1 MSQGVFQPVGQKR
14 LTNIAVVRVKKH
26 GKRFEIACYK
36 NKVVNWRNGV
46 EKDLDEVLQTTAV
59 FANVSKGVL
68 AKREDLLEAFGTD
81 NTEAICI
88 RILAEGEL
96 QVSDKERKVELD
108 TLFRDVASVLSEKC
122 INPESNRPYTISML
136 ERALRDVHFSVDPK
150 RPAKA
155 QALEALPLLK
165 SRFPIE
171 RARMRLKLLVPLGCK
186 DELLELVR
194 QQGGLVEEQDLVG
207 SSFSLVCLVEPGI
220 FRSVH
225 SFIQTSSGGAGR
237 LEVLALAATAEA
249 DADVAAAASGV
260 ESLSLAAQQ
269 RQQAA
274 APQCGPPQ
282 GYAAAAPAGSGSGF
296 VAAAAATVPAARG
309 PRGAGAAAARAAA
322 AGGMVVY
329 PRGPV
334 EQLPEEHAS
343 RRERFA
349 ELDALQPGWTVE
361 LRSRGEGG
369 TIDAVFFSPAG
380 ECVGAFANAR
390 RAALKASKEQQL
402 AAA

>member
-1 MSQGVFQPVGQKR
+1 M
-14 LTNIAVVRVKKH
+14 
-26 GKRFEIACYK
+26 E
-36 NKVVNWRNGV
+36 
-46 EKDLDEVLQTTAV
+46 
-59 FANVSKGVL
+59 
-68 AKREDLLEAFGTD
+68 
-81 NTEAICI
+81 
-88 RILAEGEL
+88 
-96 QVSDKERKVELD
+96 
-108 TLFRDVASVLSEKC
+108 SVC
-122 INPESNRPYTISML
+122 R
-136 ERALRDVHFSVDPK
+136 
-150 RPAKA
+150 
-155 QALEALPLLK
+155 QALFLLLSSGMDRRSCWGTEEAPGWR
-165 SRFPIE
+165 SRFCFLPHHW
-171 RARMRLKLLVPLGCK
+171 
-186 DELLELVR
+186 
-194 QQGGLVEEQDLVG
+194 QGGLPAGAGRGVRTGSALVAASGAAPRTTLTRCTSSVHSVHNLTAG

-225 SFIQTSSGGAGR
+225 SFIQTSSGGAGW

-274 APQCGPPQ
+274 APQGGPPQ
-282 GYAAAAPAGSGSGF
+282 GYAAAAPAGSGTGF
-296 VAAAAATVPAARG
+296 VAAAAATMPAARG
-309 PRGAGAAAARAAA
+309 PRGNGAAAARAAA
-322 AGGMVVY
+322 AGGTVVY

>member
-14 LTNIAVVRVKKH
+14 LTNIAVVRMKKH

-68 AKREDLLEAFGTD
+68 AKKEDLMLAFGTD
-81 NTEAICI
+81 NTEVVCLK
-88 RILAEGEL
+88 ILAEGEM

-122 INPESNRPYTISML
+122 INPDTSRPYTLSML

-171 RARMRLKLLVPLGCK
+171 RARMRLKLLVPLNCK

-194 QQGGLVEEQDLVG
+194 QQGGVVEEQDLIG
-207 SSFSLVCLVEPGI
+207 SNFCLVCLVEPGI
-220 FRSVH
+220 FRPVH
-225 SFIQTSSGGAGR
+225 SFIQTSSAGVGR
-237 LEVLALAATAEA
+237 LEVLSLAATAELEG
-249 DADVAAAASGV
+249 DAPV
-260 ESLSLAAQQ
+260 
-269 RQQAA
+269 
-274 APQCGPPQ
+274 
-282 GYAAAAPAGSGSGF
+282 
-296 VAAAAATVPAARG
+296 
-309 PRGAGAAAARAAA
+309 AAA
-322 AGGMVVY
+322 AGGVEGLSLGSSTAVRPGEARPAAPSAAGTGSGWVAAPAPATAPAPRGPRGGPAGGRGGAADSGASVVY
-329 PRGPV
+329 ARGPV
-334 EQLPEEHAS
+334 EGLPEEHAS

-349 ELDALQPGWTVE
+349 ELDTLQPGWTVE

-369 TIDAVFFSPAG
+369 TIDAVFFSPEG
-380 ECVGAFANAR
+380 ECVGAYANAR
-390 RAALKASKEQQL
+390 RRALASKQQQQ
-402 AAA
+402 AE

>member
-1 MSQGVFQPVGQKR
+1 MPPGFAPPPVKWGGP
-14 LTNIAVVRVKKH
+14 AVALGTR
-26 GKRFEIACYK
+26 GRA
-36 NKVVNWRNGV
+36 W
-46 EKDLDEVLQTTAV
+46 
-59 FANVSKGVL
+59 L
-68 AKREDLLEAFGTD
+68 A
-81 NTEAICI
+81 
-88 RILAEGEL
+88 
-96 QVSDKERKVELD
+96 Q
-108 TLFRDVASVLSEKC
+108 
-122 INPESNRPYTISML
+122 
-136 ERALRDVHFSVDPK
+136 
-150 RPAKA
+150 
-155 QALEALPLLK
+155 PLLLPA
-165 SRFPIE
+165 S
-171 RARMRLKLLVPLGCK
+171 PLAGW
-186 DELLELVR
+186 VAGW
-194 QQGGLVEEQDLVG
+194 GGAEAGSAMVAASGAAPRTTLTRSTSSVHSVHNLTAG

-249 DADVAAAASGV
+249 DADVAAAAASGV

-274 APQCGPPQ
+274 APQGGPPQ

-296 VAAAAATVPAARG
+296 VAAAAATMPAARG

-329 PRGPV
+329 HRGPV

-390 RAALKASKEQQL
+390 RAALKASKLQQL